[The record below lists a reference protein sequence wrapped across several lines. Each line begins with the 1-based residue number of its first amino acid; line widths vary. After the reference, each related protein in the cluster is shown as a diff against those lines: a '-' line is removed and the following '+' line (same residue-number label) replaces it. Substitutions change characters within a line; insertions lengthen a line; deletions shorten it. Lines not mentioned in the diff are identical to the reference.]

1 MLAIGDNVSQSIA
14 ALRAHKLRASLTVL
28 GLTMGVATLITV
40 MTLVQGA
47 NLYVEQKIA
56 RLGTDVFQ
64 IAKMPFTP
72 GDFDLLV
79 KAIRFKNITVEDMQA
94 VAARCLTCQEVG
106 AEVRDT
112 VRARYGDRELMDT
125 QLFGQTANMARIDT
139 RTVVEGRFFT
149 DFEERRSSS
158 VCVIGHK
165 LSSEFFAGVDPVGR
179 RIRFADLECTVIGVF
194 DEIGSVL
201 GQEQDN
207 FAVVPLTTWQKN
219 RGSRRTITISVKAP
233 GGDAIFERAQD
244 EVRLIL
250 RSRRQI
256 TGTRQEDFFI
266 GTKESY
272 MSLWR
277 KISTAFFAV
286 FVMVSSMSAVVGGIV
301 IMNVMLVSVTER
313 TKEIGV
319 RRALGATQ
327 RDIRHQFLT
336 ESVIQCLVGG
346 VIGICGGFFVAL
358 LLHNFTSF
366 PAAVQT
372 WVVFLG
378 LAISSILGLFFG
390 IYPAV
395 RAARL
400 DPVMALRSE

>member
-1 MLAIGDNVSQSIA
+1 MLALGDNVGQSVA
-14 ALRAHKLRASLTVL
+14 ALRAHKLRAALTIL

-56 RLGTDVFQ
+56 NLGTDVFQ

-72 GDFDLLV
+72 GDFDMLV
-79 KAIRFKNITVEDMQA
+79 KAIRFKNITIEDMQE
-94 VAARCLTCQEVG
+94 VAARCVTCQEVG

-112 VRARYGDRELMDT
+112 VRARYGERELMDT

-139 RTVVEGRFFT
+139 RTVVQGRFFT
-149 DFEERRSSS
+149 EFEERRSSP

-165 LSSEFFAGVDPVGR
+165 LSAEFFVGVDPIGR
-179 RIRFADLECTVIGVF
+179 HIRFADLECTVIGVF

-207 FAVVPLTTWQKN
+207 FAVVPISTWQKN
-219 RGSRRTITISVKAP
+219 RGARRTITISVKAT
-233 GGDAIFERAQD
+233 GDEVAFERAQD
-244 EVRLIL
+244 EVRLIMHG
-250 RSRRQI
+250 RRHLAA
-256 TGTRQEDFFI
+256 GDREDFFI

-277 KISTAFFAV
+277 KISAAFFAV
-286 FVMVSSMSAVVGGIV
+286 FVMVSSISAVVGGIV

-327 RDIRHQFLT
+327 RDIRRQFLT
-336 ESVIQCLVGG
+336 ESVIQCLIGG
-346 VIGICGGFFVAL
+346 AIGIGGGFLVAL
-358 LLHNFTSF
+358 GLRNFTSF
-366 PAAVQT
+366 PAAVET
-372 WVVFLG
+372 WVVMLG
-378 LAISSILGLFFG
+378 LMLSTILGLFFG

-400 DPVMALRSE
+400 DPVAALRSE